1 VATETARVGPDAAE
15 QLLSTKLLVPALGP
29 EVVARPRLIERL
41 NEATRRRVTLLA
53 APAGFGKTTA
63 VAAWIA
69 ETRPPVAWLALDEDD
84 NELGR
89 FLAHLVGA
97 VRARWPEVGVHAAAQ
112 LDRAL
117 LRGRAILGALLNDL
131 SAQGSPVTLVLDEF
145 EVVQSQEVL
154 DAVTFVLD
162 HQPPN
167 LHLVLCTRREPH
179 LPLPRLRARGQL
191 AEVTVEDLRFTAD
204 EAAGFLEQA
213 MALRISP
220 RGRRTLHDRTE
231 GWIAGLQL
239 AALSLRRTDDS
250 ERFIATFAGD
260 NRHVADYLIDE
271 VLRRQAPA
279 VQEFLLA
286 TSVLRRLSGELCDAV
301 TGGSGSDAI
310 LEQLAEDNL
319 FVQRLDEQRRWY
331 RYHALF
337 AELLRYRL
345 AARDPAAAAALNRRA
360 SAWFDEHGV
369 VREAIH
375 HALAGGD
382 IELASMLVVRHGHAL
397 IAHGES
403 RAVLGWLAAL
413 PDHAWAQHLELGALD
428 AVARFSARDIEGAT
442 QRLAKVEQQLAE
454 LPAPPPAL
462 ARFVRVLEA
471 AVCLFRGEIGRAME
485 LAIEAEN
492 IAAELPPP
500 LAGMVDL
507 ALALAHHAR
516 GELREARL
524 RAERGLAFGL
534 AQGSPNSVFH
544 FGSLLARID
553 LREGRLRAAESA
565 CRDLL
570 DVAVKNGWWEVGL
583 RAVPQL
589 ALAEVLYERGALVE
603 AEEVLESAG
612 EITRRLGPDEN
623 EDLAAEWLARVR
635 LARGVGVAAAEVKP
649 GRAAQQEFSIH
660 LFEPLAYHRLCRRL
674 AAGEA
679 VAVEAELRGRGLD
692 PRATRPDPGREREYL
707 LLARALVA
715 RGRPA
720 EALPLLA
727 RLLLAAEAGGR
738 LGTALEAHCLQAVAR
753 DLQGS
758 TSQAHE
764 TLQRAL
770 DLAGD
775 EGWLRVFLDLGAPML
790 HLLRRAAATGHGGPT
805 VERLLAA
812 FGDASAPPF
821 VVALAE
827 PIREREL
834 DVLRCIAAGMS
845 NPEIA
850 AQLYLSPNTVKT
862 HVRNLYAKLGVE
874 KRSQALRRAR
884 ELGLIGEGAAA

>member
-1 VATETARVGPDAAE
+1 
-15 QLLSTKLLVPALGP
+15 
-29 EVVARPRLIERL
+29 
-41 NEATRRRVTLLA
+41 
-53 APAGFGKTTA
+53 
-63 VAAWIA
+63 
-69 ETRPPVAWLALDEDD
+69 
-84 NELGR
+84 
-89 FLAHLVGA
+89 
-97 VRARWPEVGVHAAAQ
+97 
-112 LDRAL
+112 
-117 LRGRAILGALLNDL
+117 
-131 SAQGSPVTLVLDEF
+131 
-145 EVVQSQEVL
+145 
-154 DAVTFVLD
+154 
-162 HQPPN
+162 
-167 LHLVLCTRREPH
+167 
-179 LPLPRLRARGQL
+179 
-191 AEVTVEDLRFTAD
+191 
-204 EAAGFLEQA
+204 
-213 MALRISP
+213 
-220 RGRRTLHDRTE
+220 
-231 GWIAGLQL
+231 
-239 AALSLRRTDDS
+239 
-250 ERFIATFAGD
+250 
-260 NRHVADYLIDE
+260 
-271 VLRRQAPA
+271 
-279 VQEFLLA
+279 
-286 TSVLRRLSGELCDAV
+286 
-301 TGGSGSDAI
+301 
-310 LEQLAEDNL
+310 
-319 FVQRLDEQRRWY
+319 
-331 RYHALF
+331 
-337 AELLRYRL
+337 
-345 AARDPAAAAALNRRA
+345 
-360 SAWFDEHGV
+360 
-369 VREAIH
+369 
-375 HALAGGD
+375 
-382 IELASMLVVRHGHAL
+382 
-397 IAHGES
+397 
-403 RAVLGWLAAL
+403 
-413 PDHAWAQHLELGALD
+413 
-428 AVARFSARDIEGAT
+428 
-442 QRLAKVEQQLAE
+442 
-454 LPAPPPAL
+454 
-462 ARFVRVLEA
+462 
-471 AVCLFRGEIGRAME
+471 
-485 LAIEAEN
+485 
-492 IAAELPPP
+492 
-500 LAGMVDL
+500 
-507 ALALAHHAR
+507 
-516 GELREARL
+516 
-524 RAERGLAFGL
+524 
-534 AQGSPNSVFH
+534 
-544 FGSLLARID
+544 
-553 LREGRLRAAESA
+553 
-565 CRDLL
+565 LL

-715 RGRPA
+715 RRRPA